1 MEGEAVARTIASD
14 ERESAVAPPPPLSVS
29 RTELLIDGSDAAFR
43 RVIYGLFTCG
53 ARLHQCRDAFGAA
66 IGLTGAQ
73 YTILIAGAH
82 LQEERGIGIRALAD
96 YLQVATP
103 HVTTEVGKLVKAGLL
118 AKRPNPED
126 GRGVLVSVTAAG
138 HAALEALSPFLREIN
153 DILFDGMT
161 RDEFIALV
169 RFIDKFANNTER
181 AVARIDA
188 VRGQGRKRPIR
199 SRTQGLGDEA

>member
-1 MEGEAVARTIASD
+1 MESEAVARTTAPD
-14 ERESAVAPPPPLSVS
+14 ERERACTPAPPLSVS
-29 RTELLIDGSDAAFR
+29 RPEILLDGSDAAFR
-43 RVIYGLFTCG
+43 KVIYGLFTCG

-73 YTILIAGAH
+73 YTVLIAGAH
-82 LQEERGIGIRALAD
+82 LQEERGVGIRALAD

-118 AKRPNPED
+118 VKRPNPED
-126 GRGVLVSVTAAG
+126 GRGVLVSVTDAG

-161 RDEFIALV
+161 RDEFNALA
-169 RFIDKFANNTER
+169 RFIDRFVDNTER

-188 VRGQGRKRPIR
+188 ARGQGRKRPIR
-199 SRTQGLGDEA
+199 RRTQGLGDEA